1 MGHDPRVGQASDQ
14 ASEVFRVGAGPLPQR
29 TDPHEGT
36 PAGASQITSHVTE
49 ADRHRSLQP
58 ASGQPRRS
66 SQPNQPVKLTAC
78 RCPSDL
84 HRILETS
91 TLSGRLPR
99 AAPLFPLIEQ
109 LNADQD
115 LVEIVA
121 KEGAAFLVSEAHY
134 RSMTETAYQMQC
146 ECPGGR

>member
-66 SQPNQPVKLTAC
+66 SQPNQASILS
-78 RCPSDL
+78 PSARRGSL
-84 HRILETS
+84 NGWEGS
-91 TLSGRLPR
+91 VGRL
-99 AAPLFPLIEQ
+99 L
-109 LNADQD
+109 
-115 LVEIVA
+115 
-121 KEGAAFLVSEAHY
+121 S
-134 RSMTETAYQMQC
+134 
-146 ECPGGR
+146 